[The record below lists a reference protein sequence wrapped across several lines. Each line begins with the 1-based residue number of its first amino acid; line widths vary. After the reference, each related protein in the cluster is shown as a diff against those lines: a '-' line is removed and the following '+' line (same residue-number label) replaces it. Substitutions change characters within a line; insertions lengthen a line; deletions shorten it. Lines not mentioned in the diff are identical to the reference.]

1 MCCPD
6 PTALRGDRRE
16 PDAGAAA
23 AARTAAT
30 ADLTFPVILTPDV
43 MPGSPALTCLAD
55 ATGSRGQPAS
65 FRGSPVALRISFD
78 APQVG
83 RYRCRRAQSLEA
95 SAKVGRVHADGE

>member
-65 FRGSPVALRISFD
+65 FRGSPVALRIRSM
-78 APQVG
+78 V
-83 RYRCRRAQSLEA
+83 
-95 SAKVGRVHADGE
+95 